1 MQPAT
6 RMEMIAMLVPT
17 RRPKSLINNLML
29 DPFETFLDNATALAK
44 PAPTLMKTDIKETD
58 AGFELA
64 IDMPGFE
71 KDDVVAELKDGYLSV
86 SAQTSSEHEEKDEEG
101 TFIRKERFSGKCSRS
116 FYVGDDISEDD
127 IKAKFENGLLK
138 ITVPK
143 KEQPQEE
150 EARKVIAIEG

>member
-1 MQPAT
+1 MQPAL

-17 RRPKSLINNLML
+17 RRPKDFINNLML
-29 DPFETFLDNATALAK
+29 DPFETFLDSAPTLAK
-44 PAPTLMKTDIKETD
+44 PTPALMKTDIKETD
-58 AGFELA
+58 TGYELA
-64 IDMPGFE
+64 IDMPGFK

-86 SAQTSSEHEEKDEEG
+86 SAQTSGEHEEKNEEG

-127 IKAKFENGLLK
+127 IKAKFDNGLLK

-143 KEQPQEE
+143 KERPQEE
-150 EARKVIAIEG
+150 EARKVISIEG